1 MKTIVLAVF
10 SLQGNGAERVV
21 QTLAR
26 NMNALGHQAHI
37 VLFKDI
43 IDLPLDD
50 GVHIHKFPYRFYRS
64 LPRKIR
70 AKVAAFAFD
79 KFVKKHIGM
88 PDLVLSNLYP
98 VDFILSKSRL
108 PNLHF
113 VMHNNT
119 SQEYSLTG
127 PDDLKLAKLASV
139 YAGKNCV
146 CVSKGVEDDLRELF
160 GPDVNAR
167 TIYNPVEPDSIL
179 GQAAAA
185 PPPPTKDFIVNVGKF
200 KKAKRHDRLLRAYAQ
215 SGTPHDLVLVG
226 TGPLQNEAQA
236 LARSLGI
243 ADRVHFVGFQK
254 NPFPFIKAAR
264 LMVVSSEFEG
274 LNMTILEAIVLGVPV
289 ISTDCPSGPSEILP
303 PLNLVYPPDD
313 IAALANKIADAAQRP
328 ETFTIDFSDTFKA
341 ETVARKYLD
350 LTAS

>member
-37 VLFKDI
+37 VLFKDV

-50 GVHIHKFPYRFYRS
+50 GVHVHKFPYGLYRS
-64 LPRKIR
+64 LPRKMR
-70 AKVAAFAFD
+70 AKIAAFAFD
-79 KFVKKHIGM
+79 KYVKKHIGM

-98 VDFILSKSRL
+98 VDFILSQSRL

-127 PDDLKLAKLASV
+127 PDDVKIAKLTSV

-146 CVSKGVEDDLRELF
+146 CVSKGVEEDLRVLF
-160 GPDVNAR
+160 GQGLNTR
-167 TIYNPVEPDSIL
+167 TIYNPVEPESIL
-179 GQAAAA
+179 SQAAAAAA
-185 PPPPTKDFIVNVGKF
+185 PPQKDFIVNVGKF

-226 TGPLQNEAQA
+226 TGPFQSEAQS
-236 LARSLGI
+236 LAQSLGI

-289 ISTDCPSGPSEILP
+289 VSTDCPSGPSEILP
-303 PLNLVYPPDD
+303 PRNLVYPPDD
-313 IAALANKIADAAQRP
+313 IAALAEKIADAAQRP
-328 ETFTIDFSDTFKA
+328 ETFRVDFSDTFKA
-341 ETVARKYLD
+341 EAVAREYLK
-350 LTAS
+350 LTTP

>member
-79 KFVKKHIGM
+79 RFVKKHIGM

-139 YAGKNCV
+139 YVGKNCV